1 MSYMAGLRIQ
11 ILIIDILFFLYNFL
25 KIMKESECID
35 LESFINILMNREKVM
50 LLKNSIK
57 KAN

>member
-1 MSYMAGLRIQ
+1 MAGLRIQ